1 VGQKKVAASGRLPY
15 NASMTQRIPISGKAT
30 AQATQAYHARF
41 DNQTPNLLNGWRV
54 SAAGFGG
61 YRVAAGIEP
70 HAAALRYALRSG
82 VNLIDTSANYAD
94 GGSEQLVGQVLGELI
109 QAGELAREA
118 VVVVSKAGYLQ
129 GQNYAA
135 SQERR
140 AAGTPWPD
148 LVQISEGLEH
158 CIHPDFLAD
167 QITRSL
173 ARLNLQTLD
182 VLLLHNPEY
191 YLNWAAWEGV
201 RLAEARAEYARRL
214 SLACTHLEHEV
225 ATGRIQCY
233 GVSSNTFVN
242 PADDPAFTS
251 LARCWAAAQ
260 AALGEQG
267 HFHVIQLPFNLLEP
281 GAVLERNNPSP
292 TAESEAQVAVL
303 TLAQALG
310 LGVLVNRPLNAIRD
324 NTLVRLAGVARPE
337 HVPSGAEVSTAV
349 DTSVQLET
357 ALRASVLPAL
367 ALDGETEQQLLE
379 FLGVGLM
386 LHGRWPA
393 LGSYQNWRDIMAQ
406 FLVPRAKT
414 ALQFILNRP
423 NLPPE
428 AAQWAQAYQEAVNA
442 TLAAVSAFYQA
453 QGAAEAQVLRS
464 TAVLAEPDWWT
475 PTLSQTAI
483 RAVRATAGVTSV
495 LVGMRQ
501 EPYVADV
508 LAELQRPSPQTA
520 RAAAWERLQQELAHN
535 AAVTA

>member
-1 VGQKKVAASGRLPY
+1 
-15 NASMTQRIPISGKAT
+15 MTQSKPIPGKAT
-30 AQATQAYHARF
+30 PQATQTYHAHSG
-41 DNQTPNLLNGWRV
+41 NLATNLLNGWRV

-70 HAAALRYALRSG
+70 HAAALRYALRNG

-94 GGSEQLVGQVLGELI
+94 GGSEQLVGQILGELI

-148 LVQISEGLEH
+148 LVQLSEGLEH

-182 VLLLHNPEY
+182 ALLLHNPEY

-201 RLAEARAEYARRL
+201 PLAEARAEYERRL
-214 SLACTHLEHEV
+214 ALAFAHLERET
-225 ATGRIQCY
+225 ADGRIQCY

-242 PADDPAFTS
+242 PAHDPAFTS
-251 LARCWAAAQ
+251 LARCWSIAQ
-260 AALGEQG
+260 ETAGAQH
-267 HFHVIQLPFNLLEP
+267 HFRLIQLPFNLLEP
-281 GAVLERNNPSP
+281 GAVLECNNPSP
-292 TAESEAQVAVL
+292 ADATGAPTPVL
-303 TLAQALG
+303 ALAQTLE

-337 HVPSGAEVSTAV
+337 YVPSGPEVSTAV
-349 DTSVQLET
+349 DRSVQLET
-357 ALRASVLPAL
+357 ALRAGVLPAL

-386 LHGRWPA
+386 LQGRWPA
-393 LGSYQNWRDIMAQ
+393 LGTYQNWRDIVVQ
-406 FLVPRAKT
+406 FVAPRVKT
-414 ALQFILNRP
+414 ALQFILKRP

-428 AAQWAQAYQEAVNA
+428 AVQWAQAYQEAVNA

-453 QGAAEAQVLRS
+453 QAAAEAQALHS

-501 EPYVADV
+501 EPYVTDV
-508 LAELQRPSPQTA
+508 LEELQRPLTQAT
-520 RAAAWERLQQELAHN
+520 RTEAWAKLQQELAHN
-535 AAVTA
+535 AALSA

>member
-15 NASMTQRIPISGKAT
+15 NACMTQRIPIPGKAT
-30 AQATQAYHARF
+30 AQATQVYHARF

-70 HAAALRYALRSG
+70 HAAALRHALQNG

-129 GQNYAA
+129 GQNHAA

-140 AAGTPWPD
+140 AAGSPWPD

-167 QITRSL
+167 QLTRSL

-182 VLLLHNPEY
+182 ALLLHNPEY

-201 RLAEARAEYARRL
+201 PLAEARAEYERRL
-214 SLACTHLEHEV
+214 ALAFAHLEHEV

-233 GVSSNTFVN
+233 GVSSNTFAN

-260 AALGEQG
+260 ATLGEQG
-267 HFHVIQLPFNLLEP
+267 HFRVIQLPFNLLEP

-379 FLGVGLM
+379 LLGVGLM